1 MIVPE
6 NLRRDPLSI
15 AVIVSPISSRRT
27 SRVWWEASSSK
38 VHESG
43 SAAPSLGFDK
53 VEGGISYEIGDYKV
67 AIVAKLTRKI
77 DDIDD
82 FVASCKA
89 LPVDLRPYDTE
100 VKVSQTALKYLS
112 NNEPELFSKIAK
124 HVTTAPAKTSVTL
137 ARKI

>member
-1 MIVPE
+1 MARNTKSTAKSRSPEEIVGQ
-6 NLRRDPLSI
+6 
-15 AVIVSPISSRRT
+15 IVAYKRAESDANVK
-27 SRVWWEASSSK
+27 RVALEEELIKA
-38 VHESG
+38 
-43 SAAPSLGFDK
+43 LGFDK

-89 LPVDLRPYDTE
+89 LPVDLRPYAQE
-100 VKVSQTALKYLS
+100 FKVSQTALKYLS
-112 NNEPELFSKIAK
+112 NNEPELFAKIAK